1 MLNFLKNIFKK
12 DTNTTAYPE
21 QQPDNSAVGLAVG
34 QPDAVSEQPENNVL
48 PQTVAVEAEQPAEN
62 SEQTAAAGLAQP
74 QADDA
79 AALMQPEM
87 PTEPSVE
94 QPESDDEVSGQA
106 VADTVETEVAVPA
119 EPQSNTS
126 DSAVPEPQHDGQP
139 ESTAAAEAETATE
152 EPEIR
157 SWATPVSPV
166 AKVTIVEKPAP
177 QPESWAAGMAHAVA
191 DKADE
196 LEMRAE
202 ILAEEAKESVHE
214 AEHWMEG
221 MAHAVA
227 DKIDE
232 LEMRAHIVAHEAAE
246 GFKEGVADL
255 EHAIEGK
262 DALPQ
267 PQMLPEN
274 AADADEEVVQP
285 PSADAA
291 TDVDETRVAPTHA
304 APVFAREKPPLDEND
319 DQVKQPPE
327 AAAAATVFAGDEDVA
342 EGWAARL
349 KKGLTKSRNHMA
361 KSLAGVFGGG
371 KIDEDL
377 YEELE
382 TVLITSDMGIEATEQ
397 LMNEVRDRVSLRG
410 LKDGNQ
416 LRAALKEAVYDLLKP
431 LEQPLVLPESG
442 QPFVIMMAGINGAG
456 KTTSIGKLAKYFQA
470 QGKTVMLAAGDTFRA
485 AAREQL
491 QEWGE
496 RNGVTVISQEKGD
509 SAAVCFDAVEAAKAR
524 GIDVVLADTAGR
536 LPTQLHLMEEIK
548 KVKRVLQ
555 KAMPEAPH
563 EVMLV
568 LDANIGQNAVNQ
580 VRAFD
585 DALGVTGLIVTKL
598 DGTAKGGVLAALASD
613 RAIPVRYIG
622 VGESIDDLRPF
633 SAKAF
638 VDALLDEQ

>member
-1 MLNFLKNIFKK
+1 MMLNFLKNIFKK
-12 DTNTTAYPE
+12 NEQEHTAAEPAPAPQPE
-21 QQPDNSAVGLAVG
+21 QQAPAD
-34 QPDAVSEQPENNVL
+34 PEVRPAAPVN
-48 PQTVAVEAEQPAEN
+48 PPAEQPAGT
-62 SEQTAAAGLAQP
+62 TAAPTATTAEPPVVEPQP
-74 QADDA
+74 PAAADDHPIETQA
-79 AALMQPEM
+79 PQHQQEPESQPE
-87 PTEPSVE
+87 
-94 QPESDDEVSGQA
+94 
-106 VADTVETEVAVPA
+106 A
-119 EPQSNTS
+119 EPKPAAESPDTHETAS
-126 DSAVPEPQHDGQP
+126 ADSGTHVQAADNGQP
-139 ESTAAAEAETATE
+139 PAPA

-157 SWATPVSPV
+157 SWASPVSPI
-166 AKVTIVEKPAP
+166 AKRTLPETAHPAGKWV
-177 QPESWAAGMAHAVA
+177 SGMAHAVA

-196 LEMRAE
+196 LELRAE
-202 ILAEEAKESVHE
+202 IVAEEVKESVQKAAHE
-214 AEHWMEG
+214 TEHWAQG
-221 MAHAVA
+221 MAEAVA
-227 DKIDE
+227 DKLDE
-232 LEMRAHIVAHEAAE
+232 LELRAAIIAEETAE
-246 GFKEGVADL
+246 GFKEGVEQL
-255 EHAIEGK
+255 EHALEGS

-267 PQMLPEN
+267 PQLLDDNDPSTDPVPS
-274 AADADEEVVQP
+274 AP
-285 PSADAA
+285 PPADAA
-291 TDVDETRVAPTHA
+291 TDIDETHPA
-304 APVFAREKPPLDEND
+304 AGQSGTVLAHEKPPLDSNDSND
-319 DQVKQPPE
+319 DSKLPPE
-327 AAAAATVFAGDEDVA
+327 AASAATVFAGDEETA
-342 EGWAARL
+342 LSWAARL
-349 KKGLTKSRNHMA
+349 KQGLTKSRNHMA

-382 TVLITSDMGIEATEQ
+382 TVLLTSDMGIEATER

-410 LKDGNQ
+410 LKDGNE

-431 LEQPLVLPESG
+431 LEQPLVLPDNG

-470 QGKTVMLAAGDTFRA
+470 QGKSVMLAAGDTFRA

-491 QEWGE
+491 QEWGA

-555 KAMPEAPH
+555 KSLPDAPH
-563 EVMLV
+563 EVMVV
-568 LDANIGQNAVNQ
+568 LDANIGQNAVGQ

-633 SAKAF
+633 NAKNF
-638 VDALLDEQ
+638 VDALLDETA